1 MKTVLNVKTDPNV
14 KHAAQG
20 LAAEMGVPL
29 STIVNAYLKEFIV
42 RRQFTVHAP
51 LHPSQKLER
60 LLRRVERDVRTGK
73 NISKP
78 FSTSR
83 EIDEHLMS
91 L

>member
-14 KHAAQG
+14 KQAAQR

-42 RRQFTVHAP
+42 QREFTVHAP
-51 LHPSQKLER
+51 LKPSKKLER
-60 LLRRVERDVRTGK
+60 LLKNVEKDIRLNRNFSGPFKTGK
-73 NISKP
+73 EAADYL
-78 FSTSR
+78 R
-83 EIDEHLMS
+83 S